1 MMSRVETA
9 VKAPLVPPELPL
21 PASSTSARG
30 ACNPTALFGRGSSG
44 TDRLELMTALSPC
57 DSGPHLVGEMLPE
70 PPPDGFRHFANE
82 EIKRFVVSEVN
93 VPGSNASDIRIHSVW
108 HAMPRQVLRTDCG
121 FARFFQAMHTSPR
134 EDYERSSTASL
145 WPMPLPYR
153 LGRAATAEDDN
164 KEVAFKKAVN
174 LQVAFLDYLHLNKP
188 RSPPPEICGKRVLSP
203 AQQSVVRRLRRLSEA
218 WHKMDVICADE
229 MGRVA
234 AKQERLEEILG
245 YLATVAKS
253 AAAGVNK
260 YHRVHASADV
270 AKPVSEHGKVVGRL
284 RKGDTGGAQ
293 AIIASHIKM
302 EGKPCFDPLPF
313 LDEDAA
319 QLYEHPFSC
328 GINPDDF
335 IDRPPRVRIHA
346 THDER
351 VKLFELL
358 EQSGRLAFCSPHEV
372 HAGFGNGMFCVPKS
386 TKVDRLIL
394 DGRPAN
400 LLQKPPNKFI
410 MTMASPS
417 AILGIRLKDDEKLIM
432 SGDDLSN
439 FFYTF
444 RVNDSRAGRNFLDWK
459 IPIKVAQKFKSFPSH
474 LSNSDYVY
482 PCLASLAMGDSAAC
496 DYAQTSHI
504 SMALQCNA
512 LGTTTFVDIT
522 R

>member
-1 MMSRVETA
+1 MRQESAESSPTIRGS
-9 VKAPLVPPELPL
+9 
-21 PASSTSARG
+21 PASA
-30 ACNPTALFGRGSSG
+30 
-44 TDRLELMTALSPC
+44 
-57 DSGPHLVGEMLPE
+57 
-70 PPPDGFRHFANE
+70 PD
-82 EIKRFVVSEVN
+82 
-93 VPGSNASDIRIHSVW
+93 
-108 HAMPRQVLRTDCG
+108 
-121 FARFFQAMHTSPR
+121 
-134 EDYERSSTASL
+134 
-145 WPMPLPYR
+145 
-153 LGRAATAEDDN
+153 
-164 KEVAFKKAVN
+164 
-174 LQVAFLDYLHLNKP
+174 
-188 RSPPPEICGKRVLSP
+188 
-203 AQQSVVRRLRRLSEA
+203 
-218 WHKMDVICADE
+218 
-229 MGRVA
+229 RVA

-293 AIIASHIKM
+293 AIIASRIKM

-351 VKLFELL
+351 VKLLELL

-417 AILGIRLKDDEKLIM
+417 AIWV
-432 SGDDLSN
+432 
-439 FFYTF
+439 F
-444 RVNDSRAGRNFLDWK
+444 VSR
-459 IPIKVAQKFKSFPSH
+459 
-474 LSNSDYVY
+474 
-482 PCLASLAMGDSAAC
+482 M
-496 DYAQTSHI
+496 
-504 SMALQCNA
+504 
-512 LGTTTFVDIT
+512 T
-522 R
+522 RS